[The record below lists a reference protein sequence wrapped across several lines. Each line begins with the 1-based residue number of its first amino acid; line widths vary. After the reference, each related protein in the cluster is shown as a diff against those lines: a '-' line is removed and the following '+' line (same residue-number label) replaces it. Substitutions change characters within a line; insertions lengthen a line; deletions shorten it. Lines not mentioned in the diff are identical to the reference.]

1 MSSPAAPP
9 SEAIAAALAS
19 GMTLQDVAIRLAQ
32 GICEAY
38 AAYNNG
44 SNLTPNLPGYH
55 AFNQIKV
62 YEFDPNVNP
71 FAVSQAQARAASA
84 VSAKVKSVSRIERQ
98 PIAYARRADGS
109 TPLCA
114 GPIPVGTP
122 SKGYQLFGFTA
133 TADDN
138 SHNLLALRG
147 TVTMEEAGYDLL
159 GWGDNTACMLPTQ
172 NWPWDQQS
180 YGQVNSYLY
189 GFYADSDGDTVTSLA
204 KSCLAA
210 IQTTSAQAPNL
221 PWYLGAH
228 SLGGAMLSLAALD
241 AVVSKMLAST
251 TPLVMTFGS
260 LHVGDQSFA
269 NAYGPLVPASVRVAN
284 LCDFV
289 PAMVSLEPVT
299 PTDPYVHVGTEATFV
314 WQTWDDWGNHSLA
327 NIYMPMV
334 QSYWNIIEWGP
345 RNYPQ

>member
-1 MSSPAAPP
+1 MSIPAAPP
-9 SEAIAAALAS
+9 NEAIAAALAP

-32 GICEAY
+32 GVCQAY

-44 SNLTPNLPGYH
+44 SNLAPTLPGYH
-55 AFNQIKV
+55 AFNQIWV

-71 FAVSQAQARAASA
+71 FSVPQAQARAASA
-84 VSAKVKSVSRIERQ
+84 VAAKTKGVPGSSVSRSPTHVAPTVHRLRALVRHRSVRRRRVTSSSGSPQPPTTTRTTFSRCAERS
-98 PIAYARRADGS
+98 RRKRPDTICS
-109 TPLCA
+109 
-114 GPIPVGTP
+114 
-122 SKGYQLFGFTA
+122 
-133 TADDN
+133 
-138 SHNLLALRG
+138 
-147 TVTMEEAGYDLL
+147 
-159 GWGDNTACMLPTQ
+159 GWGDNTACNLPSQ

-189 GFYADSDGDTVTSLA
+189 GLYADTDGDTVTSLA
-204 KSCLAA
+204 KSCLTA

-221 PWYLGAH
+221 PWYMGAH

-241 AVVSKMLAST
+241 AVVSKVLSST

-260 LHVGDQSFA
+260 LHVGDHPLPA
-269 NAYGPLVPASVRVAN
+269 PIRPLVPASVRVAN

-289 PAMVSLEPVT
+289 PSMVSLEPVT

-327 NIYMPMV
+327 NIYLPMV
-334 QSYWNIIEWGP
+334 QNYWNMIQWGQ

>member
-1 MSSPAAPP
+1 MSR
-9 SEAIAAALAS
+9 S
-19 GMTLQDVAIRLAQ
+19 GWRRACV
-32 GICEAY
+32 EAY

-44 SNLTPNLPGYH
+44 SNLAPTLPGYH
-55 AFNQIKV
+55 AFNQIWV

-71 FAVSQAQARAASA
+71 FSVPQAQARAASA
-84 VSAKVKSVSRIERQ
+84 VAAKTKGVSRVERQ

-109 TPLCA
+109 PPPCV
-114 GPIPVGTP
+114 GPTPVGTP

-133 TADDN
+133 TANDN

-147 TVTMEEAGYDLL
+147 TVTPEEAGYDLL
-159 GWGDNTACMLPTQ
+159 GWGDNTACNLPSQ

-189 GFYADSDGDTVTSLA
+189 GLYADTDGETVTSLA
-204 KSCLAA
+204 KSCLTA

-221 PWYLGAH
+221 PWYIGAH

-241 AVVSKMLAST
+241 AVVSKVLSST

-260 LHVGDQSFA
+260 LHVGDQAFA
-269 NAYGPLVPASVRVAN
+269 SVYTPLVPASVRVAN

-289 PAMVSLEPVT
+289 PSMVSLEPVT

-327 NIYMPMV
+327 NIYLPMV
-334 QSYWNIIEWGP
+334 QNYWNIIKWGQ